1 MMAPGDGHPRD
12 QSSDKR
18 RATRRRVLFSGK
30 LVNDDASMTIDCV
43 IRDLS
48 QTGAKVRLAGTAPVP
63 NEVWLIEVR
72 EGLAFRCRVAW
83 RASPELGLEFSASHD
98 LKDPTSPELRMLK
111 RIWVENAAR

>member
-1 MMAPGDGHPRD
+1 MRSWDALNSSPSSGDAR
-12 QSSDKR
+12 Q
-18 RATRRRVLFSGK
+18 ATRHR
-30 LVNDDASMTIDCV
+30 NASPSRTSI
-43 IRDLS
+43 S
-48 QTGAKVRLAGTAPVP
+48 QTSFGTGAKVRLAGTAPVP